1 MTQAL
6 LTQLAA
12 QNEAMIVTASSFG
25 LSYITSSIHPTY
37 SATKAGV
44 HMYTDTVRIQLNNSG
59 ANIHVMELVP
69 PLLLLP
75 KRI

>member
-1 MTQAL
+1 
-6 LTQLAA
+6 
-12 QNEAMIVTASSFG
+12 MIVTTSPD

-44 HMYTDTVRIQLNNSG
+44 HMYTDAVRIQLNNSG

-69 PLLLLP
+69 PLLLLR